1 MINLGCDSGFGYAT
15 AKHLNSLGLTVFAF
29 CLSPSTSDLKKT
41 CKFSDKMFV
50 YGVDVTNNDDIQQ
63 AKEQIINFLK
73 ENRLIL
79 WSVVNNAG
87 ILGLSN
93 NLLIKLIIN

>member
-1 MINLGCDSGFGYAT
+1 M
-15 AKHLNSLGLTVFAF
+15 
-29 CLSPSTSDLKKT
+29 SPSTSDLKRT
-41 CKFSDKMFV
+41 CKFSDKIIV
-50 YGVDVTNNDDIQQ
+50 YGVDVTNNDDVQQ

-93 NLLIKLIIN
+93 NLLIKSIIN

>member
-1 MINLGCDSGFGYAT
+1 M
-15 AKHLNSLGLTVFAF
+15 
-29 CLSPSTSDLKKT
+29 SPSTSDLKRT
-41 CKFSDKMFV
+41 CKFSDKIIV
-50 YGVDVTNNDDIQQ
+50 YGVDVTNNDDVQQ

-93 NLLIKLIIN
+93 NLLIRSIIN

>member
-1 MINLGCDSGFGYAT
+1 
-15 AKHLNSLGLTVFAF
+15 
-29 CLSPSTSDLKKT
+29 
-41 CKFSDKMFV
+41 MFV